1 MIANF
6 CQSFWAFPA
15 SLRAITHNLL
25 YYYEKKL
32 FQNWPEAKNCLIQ
45 REKSTDIQT
54 FSFIYFPVLVRYSE
68 KKKEHPHSPDKPI
81 LLYSSRGWLGKSQRK
96 GGRWISA
103 HLENRLHGTMI
114 TLSLSR
120 TLLLY
125 LSRIKHYNCV
135 TSAIISEVGDVVC
148 CIFMLNEAPKWELF
162 AC

>member
-6 CQSFWAFPA
+6 CQSFWAFPT
-15 SLRAITHNLL
+15 SLRTITHNLL

-54 FSFIYFPVLVRYSE
+54 FSFIYFPVLVKYSE
-68 KKKEHPHSPDKPI
+68 KKKKEHPHSPDKLI
-81 LLYSSRGWLGKSQRK
+81 LLYNSRGWLEKSQRK

-135 TSAIISEVGDVVC
+135 TSEIISEVGDVVC
-148 CIFMLNEAPKWELF
+148 CIFM
-162 AC
+162 